1 MKPEDSGVCYVDV
14 CDLTVAIVLPYRFSK
29 YVAQINGADT
39 VYGYARRFLR
49 FEERFD
55 WRTFVVYAYGE
66 LADGVYEISVKYYNP
81 NDKEDILYRRRSILI
96 VCNEESLIVPYDS
109 ISKESVLF
117 IVDAIKCGQYKLQK

>member
-14 CDLTVAIVLPYRFSK
+14 CDLTVAIVLSYRFSK